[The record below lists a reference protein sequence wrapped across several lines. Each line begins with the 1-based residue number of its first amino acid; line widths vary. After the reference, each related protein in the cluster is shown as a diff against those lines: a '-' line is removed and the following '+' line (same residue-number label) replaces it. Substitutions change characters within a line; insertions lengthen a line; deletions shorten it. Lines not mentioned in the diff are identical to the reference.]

1 MTQKVSKIPAVPERQ
16 YLANQLTLFIKG
28 EGRLSP
34 PITTGPS
41 NFFSSSDISEL
52 SKSIFKKVR
61 QKLICVS
68 AKYVLKILPL
78 MNHQPFFA
86 LLKVKLNSVCHKKII
101 DCLQKKREKKNLS
114 VNKGK
119 TTINK

>member
-1 MTQKVSKIPAVPERQ
+1 MCIYTEIEIEIRIMVLRRYLKNRFAQVLSEIGYLICLRHFIRLTAV
-16 YLANQLTLFIKG
+16 ANL
-28 EGRLSP
+28 
-34 PITTGPS
+34 
-41 NFFSSSDISEL
+41 
-52 SKSIFKKVR
+52 KSIFKKVR

-68 AKYVLKILPL
+68 AKYVIKILPL

-101 DCLQKKREKKNLS
+101 DCLQKNNERKKNLS

-119 TTINK
+119 TTKIKK